1 MDKTFRLYSSK
12 KNGNGKIA
20 LRRFQ
25 LQQAEKN
32 PTMAIWLGK
41 QYLGQT
47 DKIESKSEVK
57 LPILNINVKDTTDME
72 KEFSKYDE

>member
-1 MDKTFRLYSSK
+1 
-12 KNGNGKIA
+12 
-20 LRRFQ
+20 
-25 LQQAEKN
+25 
-32 PTMAIWLGK
+32 MAIWLGK